1 MGNLRSG
8 LAFVFLSILVA
19 CTTTLERGEELYR
32 QGDLRGAIGV
42 WSEVKPDSSE
52 YERAQERL
60 VESQAEY
67 ARRIQRYMKRA
78 DFFASEGRLAEAVL
92 YYRLSYKLAP
102 DRTEIQD
109 RVQQLVREQ
118 RAKEAAEIQ
127 LLREALNAGDL
138 KIAGQHAANL
148 QRINPFDPAIQLEID
163 EVEASTGAQ
172 VLANLSEGEAAYARG
187 DRETARNSFEAVLL
201 LDPQNSA
208 ALGYLEYIKRYRIP
222 TSPTELPRPMTAV
235 SPEEILAEGH
245 YQAAISAEDAGRVF
259 KAISEY
265 NAALQINPQHTEAK
279 ASRARLRER
288 LAPRVDELYR
298 EGKLFFQEEDLH
310 NALRVWRQALLI
322 NPADDRI
329 RENTDRARKMLDR
342 LEEIQTGG

>member
-1 MGNLRSG
+1 MGNLRPG
-8 LAFVFLSILVA
+8 LVFVFLSVLLS

-42 WSEVKPDSSE
+42 WSEVEPGSSE

-92 YYRLSYKLAP
+92 YYRLTYKLAP
-102 DRTEIQD
+102 DRRELQD

-118 RAKEAAEIQ
+118 RSTETSEIR
-127 LLREALNAGDL
+127 LLREALDAGDL
-138 KIAGQHAANL
+138 KMAGEHAANL
-148 QRINPFDPAIQLEID
+148 ERINPLDPAIQLEIG

-172 VLANLSEGEAAYARG
+172 VLAHLSEGEAAYARG
-187 DRETARNSFEAVLL
+187 EAENARQSFESVLV
-201 LDPQNSA
+201 LDPQNSE
-208 ALGYLEYIKRYRIP
+208 ALGYLEYIKRSRVP
-222 TSPTELPRPMTAV
+222 RSPTELPKPPSAV

-245 YQAAISAEDAGRVF
+245 YQAAITSEDAGRVF

-265 NAALQINPQHTEAK
+265 NAALKVNPQHSESREA
-279 ASRARLRER
+279 RARLRER
-288 LAPRVDELYR
+288 LVPRVEELYT
-298 EGKLFFQEEDLH
+298 EGKRFFQEEDLH

-322 NPADDRI
+322 QPRDERI
-329 RENTDRARKMLDR
+329 GENIDRAQKMLDR